1 MAVLGVLRAL
11 PLGPR
16 CWLFSRPSVHLPA
29 HHPSRRRIRHPQ
41 RALAPFSAVLVGG
54 SLRCTRSPPGMD
66 TRVGPAEVRR
76 PAGGAGARSHARRQR
91 RPEVPPPVPRKRPRP
106 RAPPSPLTSAPTPPS
121 PPPPAPAPS
130 PALNLASP
138 PPLRRR
144 ASAAAPSDS
153 WVTGSRVRLLQAADT
168 EYTADSVEWCPLEGC
183 RHLMAC
189 GTYQLQK
196 PEDRPSDPESKSG
209 LDVDEPQVRLG
220 RLYLY
225 SFNEDSSACPLLEI
239 QRRETSAILDMKW
252 CHIPVAGHA
261 LLGVADAGG
270 SIELLRLVGSE
281 NAYTLQPVS
290 SFALEKQCLALSL
303 DWSTRKTE
311 RASDQPLKII
321 SSDSKGQLHLLKV
334 NEAGPALQEV
344 ATWHAHHFEAWIAAF
359 NYWQTEIVYSGGDD
373 ALLKGWDTR
382 TPGTSVFTSKRHS
395 MGVCSIQS
403 SPHRE
408 NILATGS
415 YDEHVLLWD
424 TRSMKQPFA
433 DMPTQ
438 GGVWRLKWHPFHHH
452 LLLAACMHSGFKI
465 FNCQKA
471 IEKQEAC
478 TVSVSHT
485 LPSSLVYGA
494 DWSWLYFGN
503 LSQTHQ
509 PCCLEAFPYSNLGA
523 KASQLYNLKAV
534 HQSPAACSPHLAE
547 DEEECHSKLESGSGP
562 KTPLHPLTED
572 MMKSGSWCR
581 AAGHKGWDCDL
592 SLEAASLDIDLLA
605 TCSFYDHVL
614 HLWKW
619 ESS

>member
-1 MAVLGVLRAL
+1 M
-11 PLGPR
+11 
-16 CWLFSRPSVHLPA
+16 
-29 HHPSRRRIRHPQ
+29 
-41 RALAPFSAVLVGG
+41 
-54 SLRCTRSPPGMD
+54 
-66 TRVGPAEVRR
+66 
-76 PAGGAGARSHARRQR
+76 
-91 RPEVPPPVPRKRPRP
+91 
-106 RAPPSPLTSAPTPPS
+106 
-121 PPPPAPAPS
+121 
-130 PALNLASP
+130 
-138 PPLRRR
+138 
-144 ASAAAPSDS
+144 
-153 WVTGSRVRLLQAADT
+153 
-168 EYTADSVEWCPLEGC
+168 
-183 RHLMAC
+183 
-189 GTYQLQK
+189 
-196 PEDRPSDPESKSG
+196 
-209 LDVDEPQVRLG
+209 
-220 RLYLY
+220 
-225 SFNEDSSACPLLEI
+225 
-239 QRRETSAILDMKW
+239 

-303 DWSTRKTE
+303 DWSTGKTE

-382 TPGTSVFTSKRHS
+382 TPGTSVFTSERHS

-509 PCCLEAFPYSNLGA
+509 PCCLEAFPYGNVGA
-523 KASQLYNLKAV
+523 KASQLYSLKAV
-534 HQSPAACSPHLAE
+534 HQSPAACSHHLAE

-572 MMKSGSWCR
+572 MMKSGGWCR